1 MTTAYYRGAML
12 VYDITFQQV
21 ARWVD
26 ELRAHADKSIVVIC
40 SSATSQTSAAFV
52 PSPLM
57 RPPSSHIIACSYY
70 Y

>member
-12 VYDITFQQV
+12 VYDITFQQ
-21 ARWVD
+21 VD